1 MKPLS
6 LLLLST
12 LCAAA
17 GAQAPLPTYQSLALD
32 WTTNEPGV
40 TTCVTSGAFVPGHPG
55 RSAVALRGGAL
66 YWAFEPTIFP
76 SIAAI
81 PTPLAA
87 GQTLVTVAAL
97 PSVDDGAD
105 RLAVVTSAGFDVWEY
120 TAGAFVSCSGGTPLA
135 GFVGATELRCGV
147 HKVSGVEQNHVL
159 AIGPNWVRGV
169 VVLADDT
176 TFAGAPT
183 TIAGGQTL
191 LDGAILQWVAG
202 DLPEVAVLTTSGM
215 FVFDVFANSVASTPF
230 TCTVGK
236 LCGTT
241 TSGNRALCAVT
252 DSGSDYILRTWQVG
266 GTVTPST
273 TFPMPAPPVGIFSI
287 DRDTGTQRDIGVSST
302 DSVLR
307 CFRGGGAGP
316 LGGADLHE
324 VNIIDPAGLPANP
337 TANDVRPVVDD
348 VDYDGYLDIVFSHRA
363 TDQLLILNSVLPDFV
378 TGALDEPDPGF
389 AKSPMGQPTGLFSS
403 PDANWA
409 FPSAMQSVPHDAA
422 GVRIR
427 LPDWVTD
434 EYVLRVVRYP
444 VSDVDG
450 KVDMS
455 ALGVYDYPLQT
466 SYAQHD
472 FDVLVPV
479 EERAGLLTTQRVH
492 EMLEFM
498 IVGISNKKGDA
509 SPPALLDYWVIGGTS
524 LADENQWDAAFAAY
538 AGWNWGWPIGWP
550 IDIGPDGDAWFNS
563 ANVPGVPPPVTDP
576 GTGDPP
582 IPTASRYIG
591 VIVAVDIVLSDDLPS
606 LPANAE
612 ITSSMLR

>member
-12 LCAAA
+12 LCGAAL
-17 GAQAPLPTYQSLALD
+17 AQAPLPTYESLALD
-32 WTTNEPGV
+32 WTTNEPGT
-40 TTCVTSGAFVPGHPG
+40 TTCVTSGAFVAGHPG
-55 RSAVALRGGAL
+55 RSAVAVRGGAL
-66 YWAFEPTIFP
+66 YWAFEPTVFQR
-76 SIAAI
+76 IAAV
-81 PTPLAA
+81 PTPLTA

-97 PSVDDGAD
+97 PSIDHGPD

-120 TAGAFVSCSGGTPLA
+120 TGGAFVSCSGGTPLA

-147 HKVSGVEQNHVL
+147 HKISGVEQNHVL

-176 TFAGAPT
+176 TYPGALT
-183 TIAGGQTL
+183 TIAAGQTL

-202 DLPEVAVLTTSGM
+202 DLPEVGVLTTSGM

-287 DRDTGTQRDIGVSST
+287 DLDVGTQRDIVVSST

-324 VNIIDPAGLPANP
+324 VNIVDPANLPAP
-337 TANDVRPVVDD
+337 ATANDVRPVVDD
-348 VDYDGYLDIVFSHRA
+348 VDYDGYLDVVFSHRA
-363 TDQLLILNSVLPDFV
+363 TDQLVILNSVLPDFV
-378 TGALDEPDPGF
+378 TKALDEPDPGH
-389 AKSPMGQPTGLFSS
+389 AKDPMGQPRGLFSNAS
-403 PDANWA
+403 ANWA
-409 FPSAMQSVPHDAA
+409 FPSSMQSVTLDGV
-422 GVRIR
+422 GVRVD
-427 LPDWVTD
+427 LPNWVTD
-434 EYVLRVVRYP
+434 EYVLRVARYP
-444 VSDVDG
+444 VVDG
-450 KVDMS
+450 KAVLTAS
-455 ALGVYDYPLQT
+455 GVYDYPLQT
-466 SYAQHD
+466 TYAERD
-472 FDVLVPV
+472 FDVIVPV
-479 EERAGLLTTQRVH
+479 DERAGETEVH

-498 IVGISNKKGDA
+498 IVGINNQKGDA
-509 SPPALLDYWVIGGTS
+509 SPSQVIDYWVTGGTD
-524 LADENQWDAAFAAY
+524 LATEIWWDDAFAFY
-538 AGWNWGWPIGWP
+538 LGWIWPMGWP
-550 IDIGPDGDAWFNS
+550 IDIGPDSSMWFNGS
-563 ANVPGVPPPVTDP
+563 VPAEPSPVTDP
-576 GTGDPP
+576 GNGDPP
-582 IPTASRYIG
+582 IPTAFRYIG

-606 LPANAE
+606 LPTNE
-612 ITSSMLR
+612 TITTGMIR